1 MTGRS
6 GHRSR
11 NEENEEEEE
20 ERRRWKKKKDPS
32 PGEKIPHG

>member
-11 NEENEEEEE
+11 DEENEEEEKMW
-20 ERRRWKKKKDPS
+20 WKKKKDPW
-32 PGEKIPHG
+32 PGEKLPHG